1 LNFIEEGH
9 SKLAQDIVDYSNEL
23 QKVTFFQERLDT
35 LGNLFKGSE
44 FRLGCVE
51 KDIGALD
58 NNFQQL
64 LKTIEL
70 DTHYRMDT
78 KTENNEMNDY
88 SNKLI

>member
-1 LNFIEEGH
+1 LIEEGH
-9 SKLAQDIVDYSNEL
+9 SKLAQDIIDYSNEL